1 MLKKI
6 NYVSMRM
13 VKKKE
18 IIGKFEINQGK
29 TISHRIGHI
38 WITSK

>member
-13 VKKKE
+13 VKKEE
-18 IIGKFEINQGK
+18 IIRKFEINQGR
-29 TISHRIGHI
+29 TLSQ
-38 WITSK
+38 

>member
-13 VKKKE
+13 VKKKK
-18 IIGKFEINQGK
+18 IIGKFEINQGR
-29 TISHRIGHI
+29 TLSHRIGHR
-38 WITSK
+38 WIMSK

>member
-6 NYVSMRM
+6 NYISMRM
-13 VKKKE
+13 VKKEE
-18 IIGKFEINQGK
+18 IIGKFEINHGK
-29 TISHRIGHI
+29 TLSHRIGHM

>member
-13 VKKKE
+13 VKKKK
-18 IIGKFEINQGK
+18 IIGKFEINQGR
-29 TISHRIGHI
+29 TLSQ
-38 WITSK
+38 

>member
-13 VKKKE
+13 VKKEE
-18 IIGKFEINQGK
+18 IIRKFEINQER
-29 TISHRIGHI
+29 TLSRRIGHR
-38 WITSK
+38 WIMSK